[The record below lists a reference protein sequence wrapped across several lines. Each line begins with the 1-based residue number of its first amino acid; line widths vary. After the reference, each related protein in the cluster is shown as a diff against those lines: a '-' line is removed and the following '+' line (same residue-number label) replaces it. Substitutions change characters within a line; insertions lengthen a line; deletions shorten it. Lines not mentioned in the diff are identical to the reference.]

1 MLTLMMNKGLFMTK
15 ELIQPILLISMILV
29 MFFSYLQKNNIEKN
43 NIEKNI
49 KIEIKEN

>member
-1 MLTLMMNKGLFMTK
+1 MIK

-29 MFFSYLQKNNIEKN
+29 MFFSYFQKN

>member
-1 MLTLMMNKGLFMTK
+1 MLLTSPTSKEGVLRKFFNKLK
-15 ELIQPILLISMILV
+15 VEIIHISMILV

-43 NIEKNI
+43 I

>member
-1 MLTLMMNKGLFMTK
+1 MTK
-15 ELIQPILLISMILV
+15 ELIKPILLISMILV

-43 NIEKNI
+43 I

>member
-1 MLTLMMNKGLFMTK
+1 MTK

-43 NIEKNI
+43 I
-49 KIEIKEN
+49 KIEIIKEN

>member
-1 MLTLMMNKGLFMTK
+1 MIK

-29 MFFSYLQKNNIEKN
+29 MYFSYLQKN

>member
-1 MLTLMMNKGLFMTK
+1 MTK

-29 MFFSYLQKNNIEKN
+29 MFFSYLQKNNIK
-43 NIEKNI
+43 KNI

>member
-1 MLTLMMNKGLFMTK
+1 MTK

-43 NIEKNI
+43 I

>member
-1 MLTLMMNKGLFMTK
+1 MTK

-43 NIEKNI
+43 I
-49 KIEIKEN
+49 KIGIKEN

>member
-1 MLTLMMNKGLFMTK
+1 MKK
-15 ELIQPILLISMILV
+15 ELIKPILLISMILV

-43 NIEKNI
+43 I

>member
-1 MLTLMMNKGLFMTK
+1 MIK

-43 NIEKNI
+43 I